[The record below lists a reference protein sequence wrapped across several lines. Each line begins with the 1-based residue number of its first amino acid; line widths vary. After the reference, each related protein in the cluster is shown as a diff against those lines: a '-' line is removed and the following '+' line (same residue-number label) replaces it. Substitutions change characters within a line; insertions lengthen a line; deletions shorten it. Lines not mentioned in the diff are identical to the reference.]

1 MLNFG
6 QVRELVVGTFND
18 FNEDKAPRLAAALAY
33 FTIFSLAPLL
43 LIAISIAGLVFGE
56 EAARGAL
63 TGQLN
68 SLLGQDGAAAVEEMI
83 SASNRP
89 AVGTITG
96 LIGIAT
102 LLFGAAGVFGQLQDA
117 LNTIWEVAPKPGRGI
132 WGFIKDRF
140 LSFAMVLGTG
150 FLLLVSLMLSAF
162 LTGLGSVVVGEAF
175 EQSLIWRGVNLLVQ
189 VGVTYGLFTL
199 IFKVLPDAE
208 IAWRDVLLGAGITTA
223 LFFIGRLLIALY
235 LSRTATGSTFGA
247 AGSLV
252 VLLIWI
258 FYSAQILFLGAE
270 FTQVYARLNGSRIRP
285 SPDAVPVTE
294 EARAQQG
301 LPDSKGVAETAR
313 AMDGEE
319 RAPRERAVGDDPRR
333 PEPEQRVVPAP
344 ARQTASAPTSG
355 SSKGSM
361 IAGAAIAAVI
371 GLVRRA
377 TGGGRRPPRQ

>member
-6 QVRELVVGTFND
+6 QIRELVVGTFSD

-43 LIAISIAGLVFGE
+43 LIAISIAGLAFGD
-56 EAARGAL
+56 EAARGAV

-68 SLLGQDGAAAVEEMI
+68 SLLGQEGAAAVEEML

-89 AVGTITG
+89 AVGTLTG

-162 LTGLGSVVVGEAF
+162 LSGLGSVVVGEAF
-175 EQSLIWRGVNLLVQ
+175 EQSLIWRGINLLAQ
-189 VGVTYGLFTL
+189 VAVTFGLFTL

-223 LFFIGRLLIALY
+223 LFFVGRLLIALY
-235 LSRTATGSTFGA
+235 LTYTATGSTFGA

-252 VLLIWI
+252 ILLIWV

-270 FTQVYARLNGSRIRP
+270 FTQVYARLHGSRIRP
-285 SPDAVPVTE
+285 SPNAVPVTE

-301 LPDSKGVAETAR
+301 LPDPKAVAETAR
-313 AMDGEE
+313 TMGGEE
-319 RAPRERAVGDDPRR
+319 PAPQEQAVGEEPRR
-333 PEPEQRVVPAP
+333 RYSEQRPAP
-344 ARQTASAPTSG
+344 GPDRQPDPAQ
-355 SSKGSM
+355 KGGPSRAKV
-361 IAGAAIAAVI
+361 IAGAAIATFLGAVWR
-371 GLVRRA
+371 GV
-377 TGGGRRPPRQ
+377 RPPPRR